1 MAGEKKITR
10 SCDGEAGHK
19 YTFIKV
25 DRQIVRVFWNTLKAN
40 VGDKVRLCADV
51 DGFPGGAEA
60 KFSVWEFDNDG
71 KHDLIKD
78 NITASV
84 DKGFVYAEWVLEAAE
99 DKDDEPPERDDRE
112 QVEGDP
118 ATDQFR
124 FGVNLPEYMFKV
136 EIDGVKA
143 ECTELL
149 RYVGGPEFT
158 DEDGQPLNNV
168 NVCAVFSDGKIKS
181 CKIIDGHL
189 SDSTLWDK
197 GNVSFHL
204 DDDEV
209 GGIG

>member
-25 DRQIVRVFWNTLKAN
+25 DRQIVRVFWNTLKADIS
-40 VGDKVRLCADV
+40 DKVRLCADV
-51 DGFPGGAEA
+51 DGFADGVEA
-60 KFSVWEFDNDG
+60 KFSVWEHDNDG
-71 KHDLIKD
+71 EHDLIKE

-84 DKGFVYAEWVLEAAE
+84 DKGFVYAEWEFEAVE
-99 DKDDEPPERDDRE
+99 DKDDTPAEEE
-112 QVEGDP
+112 QVENDP
-118 ATDQFR
+118 TKDEFK

-136 EIDGVKA
+136 EIDGVTG
-143 ECTELL
+143 ECTDLL
-149 RYVGGPEFT
+149 RYLGGPEFT
-158 DEDGQPLNNV
+158 DEDGKPLNNV
-168 NVCAVFSDGKIKS
+168 NVCAVFSDGTVKS

-189 SDSTLWDK
+189 ADPALWDK

-209 GGIG
+209 GGIE